1 MFLLLLLAGA
11 SAVGATGCHPQ
22 CRWACDD
29 PVCTA
34 VCAPHCQ
41 PPRCQI
47 QCNNH
52 SNVTE
57 DDGLGGNGLYCSPP
71 SCSVRCPQDMCESE
85 MCPQCET
92 VCLPPACSP
101 HHVAHQ
107 AQCQVLC
114 EATQCDWQCRKPAIG
129 GEGEGGCRPP
139 RCELQCERP
148 ACETPQQQP
157 LPSRAS
163 KLGVGAA
170 LVVALML

>member
-1 MFLLLLLAGA
+1 MFLLLLLLAGA
-11 SAVGATGCHPQ
+11 SACHPQ

-41 PPRCQI
+41 PPRCQV
-47 QCNNH
+47 QCDNNA
-52 SNVTE
+52 TLAID

-71 SCSVRCPQDMCESE
+71 SCTVRCPQDMCENE

-92 VCLPPACSP
+92 VCLPLACSP
-101 HHVAHQ
+101 HHVAQQ

-114 EATQCDWQCRKPAIG
+114 EAPQCDWQCRKPAIG
-129 GEGEGGCRPP
+129 ENGCHSP

-148 ACETPQQQP
+148 ACEAQQQQP

-163 KLGVGAA
+163 KPSVVVVVVVAA
-170 LVVALML
+170 MALML